1 MRMNIYTFDIFTNH
15 CIAVED
21 IDEVDR
27 IGFYLHHVEVGPL
40 NLPELSHLKI
50 VKEAI
55 WNISSLSI
63 PSNWWTGF
71 SSWEDYF
78 GILRTGTSNTHSS
91 DGGKDWKERMWNLHH

>member
-1 MRMNIYTFDIFTNH
+1 MRMNIYTFAIFTNY
-15 CIAVED
+15 CIAMED

-55 WNISSLSI
+55 WNISSYQYLQI
-63 PSNWWTGF
+63 GGQ
-71 SSWEDYF
+71 DY
-78 GILRTGTSNTHSS
+78 HH
-91 DGGKDWKERMWNLHH
+91 GKTTLEFCEQELNFQYTQ